1 MANITKVVHGPEI
14 YADSKK
20 IILMFLTPKNTNSGD
35 FIEVDLNKYG
45 LKNIFSGY
53 GQVYKLEKSTF
64 RCEEELPLISINER
78 ISTIELLGENSNCV
92 RQVILI
98 GEKL

>member
-1 MANITKVVHGPEI
+1 MANITKIVHGPEI

-20 IILMFLTPKNTNSGD
+20 IILMFLTPKNTDSGD

-45 LKNIFSGY
+45 LKNIISVY
-53 GQVYKLEKSTF
+53 VHVYKLEKSTF
-64 RCEEELPLISINER
+64 RCEEELPLISINDR
-78 ISTIELLGENSNCV
+78 IATIELQGKNRNCV
-92 RQVILI
+92 RQVILL